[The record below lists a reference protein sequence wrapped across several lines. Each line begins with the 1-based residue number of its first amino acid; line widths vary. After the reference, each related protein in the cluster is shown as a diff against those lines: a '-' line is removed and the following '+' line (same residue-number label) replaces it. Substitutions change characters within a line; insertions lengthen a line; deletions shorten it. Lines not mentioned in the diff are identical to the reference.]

1 MINCKITIKIKDYF
15 PKVDTIPYHN
25 YICLFSYGEY
35 EGQIPFLPDD
45 SKQFEHQIKNISS
58 DIKYRVKILDYN
70 DMSLIGICEMIIN
83 YDIINQITP
92 PNGFIQEQQKKLL
105 IDLKTKRKIFGTVK
119 TGDIFLNIYAE
130 VILISRAN
138 LDLKKYNKN
147 KKNVNQY
154 TPQSYIKYNFKIN
167 KFDYSP
173 KSNKNKLMNSN
184 SEKHNIN
191 NMKQKKWRNS
201 NKNNNKFNYNNL
213 INDED
218 KKNFNNTNINK
229 SFKNYSFRIH
239 QNQNLNNDLK
249 QQNKKTIIDL
259 LQQKRNKELIEKE
272 KNNNIKNIN
281 AINNNINNNNNE
293 TQKEGYLTEQNFKS
307 NFRIKLETNYIINN
321 YKLKNKNKEDLRSF
335 KTNNDCI
342 DYNNNNNKS
351 KNELEID
358 LNNKNLNIINKNGS
372 KNYLHIKKKLSP
384 NLNINK
390 YKENNTLNENLSR
403 TVKNNISENLS
414 KYIYKSKN
422 KEVKMGKTISNNY
435 YKDNILSYIQN
446 ENKSSNN
453 YIDTTILSVNSGKEE
468 IIDIDHIILEKG
480 AELRNDFI
488 LQMKSYNNLNN
499 KIIEKD
505 IINEYKELKSDNNN
519 PIIGMTHFDI
529 DTPKTEKIS
538 QYSSTQSLNNALTQD
553 NVRNNCLKLIQF
565 YSFLNIKL
573 NRISK
578 KNIEIKK
585 KLFIIKELIS
595 NEIKKSDKI
604 KNEMN
609 INQLNYLSMNINN
622 KMNEKLIYIL
632 PKVKNIESKFYQYL
646 FDIFYSDEEVI
657 KFKEYEIYNVQTKI
671 FLLLT
676 VVKNL
681 LNKYGNI
688 SQIFSNEINNKYKL
702 MKCFMKY
709 DLIEKEEG
717 EKDYVNLEELSNE
730 IKLRNEKGKY
740 EEDLDNKFR
749 IIKEVDEDKEE
760 ENDEDDEEIKGL
772 NSKKKKYI
780 NNENNEDGNEIDK
793 ILFEEIPKLYNNN
806 FKFSKNAFNEYFFDN
821 QKIKVFLDKNK
832 ENKDNRNGID
842 DLKII
847 LNKNERDEE
856 YTLNDFL
863 KIFKNKDY
871 DEVGNSEINNA
882 DKSNKEQ
889 KEENL
894 K

>member
-1 MINCKITIKIKDYF
+1 MITCKITIKIKDYF
-15 PKVDTIPYHN
+15 PKVDTIPYQN

-58 DIKYRVKILDYN
+58 DVKYRVKILDYN

-130 VILISRAN
+130 VILISRTN

-147 KKNVNQY
+147 RKNANQY

-173 KSNKNKLMNSN
+173 KSNKNRLTNSN
-184 SEKHNIN
+184 SEKHNFN
-191 NMKQKKWRNS
+191 NMKQKKWKNS
-201 NKNNNKFNYNNL
+201 NKNNNQFNKL

-218 KKNFNNTNINK
+218 KKMFNNTNINK

-259 LQQKRNKELIEKE
+259 LQQKRNKEKGLIEKE
-272 KNNNIKNIN
+272 KNNKNGVAINEIKNY
-281 AINNNINNNNNE
+281 NE
-293 TQKEGYLTEQNFKS
+293 AQKEGYLTEQNFKS
-307 NFRIKLETNYIINN
+307 NFRIKLENNYIINN
-321 YKLKNKNKEDLRSF
+321 YKLKNKNKDDLKSF
-335 KTNNDCI
+335 KTNNDYI
-342 DYNNNNNKS
+342 DYKNNDNKIKNEVELNNNCP
-351 KNELEID
+351 
-358 LNNKNLNIINKNGS
+358 NINIVNKNGS

-390 YKENNTLNENLSR
+390 YKDNNEFNENLSR

-422 KEVKMGKTISNNY
+422 KEVKMGKTICNNY

-446 ENKSSNN
+446 ENKSNN
-453 YIDTTILSVNSGKEE
+453 YIDTTLLSAYSGKED
-468 IIDIDHIILEKG
+468 ILDIDHIILEKG

-499 KIIEKD
+499 KIKEND
-505 IINEYKELKSDNNN
+505 ILINQNNNENKNDSNN

-529 DTPKTEKIS
+529 ETPKTEKIS
-538 QYSSTQSLNNALTQD
+538 QYSSTQSLNNGLTQD
-553 NVRNNCLKLIQF
+553 NVKSNCLKLIQF
-565 YSFLNIKL
+565 YSLLNLKL

-578 KNIEIKK
+578 KNVEIKK

-609 INQLNYLSMNINN
+609 INQLNSNLSLNINN
-622 KMNEKLIYIL
+622 KMNEKLLYIL
-632 PKVKNIESKFYQYL
+632 PRVKYMESDIYKYL

-657 KFKEYEIYNVQTKI
+657 KFREYENYNEQTKI

-688 SQIFSNEINNKYKL
+688 SQIFSNDINNKYKL
-702 MKCFMKY
+702 MKCFMNY
-709 DLIEKEEG
+709 DLTEKEEG
-717 EKDYVNLEELSNE
+717 EKDYVNLEEFSNE

-740 EEDLDNKFR
+740 SEDLANKFR

-760 ENDEDDEEIKGL
+760 ENDEDDEEI
-772 NSKKKKYI
+772 NSIKKEYI
-780 NNENNEDGNEIDK
+780 NNENNEDENEIDK
-793 ILFEEIPKLYNNN
+793 ILFEEVPKLYNNKY
-806 FKFSKNAFNEYFFDN
+806 KFSKNEFNEYFFDN

-832 ENKDNRNGID
+832 ENKENKVDIGE
-842 DLKII
+842 LKII
-847 LNKNERDEE
+847 LNKNECDEE
-856 YTLNDFL
+856 YALDDFL
-863 KIFKNKDY
+863 KIFNKKEN
-871 DEVGNSEINNA
+871 DEVENSEINNNV
-882 DKSNKEQ
+882 NKNE
-889 KEENL
+889 
-894 K
+894 

>member
-1 MINCKITIKIKDYF
+1 MITCKITIKIKDYF
-15 PKVDTIPYHN
+15 PKVDTIPYQN

-58 DIKYRVKILDYN
+58 DVKYRVKILDYN

-130 VILISRAN
+130 VILISRTN

-147 KKNVNQY
+147 RKNANQY

-173 KSNKNKLMNSN
+173 KSNKNRLTNSN
-184 SEKHNIN
+184 SEKHNFN
-191 NMKQKKWRNS
+191 NMKQKKWKNS
-201 NKNNNKFNYNNL
+201 NKNNNQFNNL

-218 KKNFNNTNINK
+218 KKMFNNTNINK

-259 LQQKRNKELIEKE
+259 LQQKRNKEKGLIEKE
-272 KNNNIKNIN
+272 KNNKNGVAINEIKNYN
-281 AINNNINNNNNE
+281 GA
-293 TQKEGYLTEQNFKS
+293 QKEGYLTEQNFKS
-307 NFRIKLETNYIINN
+307 NFRIKLENNYIINN
-321 YKLKNKNKEDLRSF
+321 YKLKNKNKDDLKSF
-335 KTNNDCI
+335 KTNNDYI
-342 DYNNNNNKS
+342 DYKNNDNKIKNEVELNNNCP
-351 KNELEID
+351 
-358 LNNKNLNIINKNGS
+358 NINIVNKNGS

-390 YKENNTLNENLSR
+390 YKDNNEFNENLSR

-422 KEVKMGKTISNNY
+422 KEVKMGKTICNNY

-446 ENKSSNN
+446 ENKSNN
-453 YIDTTILSVNSGKEE
+453 YIDTTLLSAYSGKED
-468 IIDIDHIILEKG
+468 ILDIDHIILEKG

-499 KIIEKD
+499 KIKEND
-505 IINEYKELKSDNNN
+505 ILINQNNNENKNDSNN

-529 DTPKTEKIS
+529 ETPKTEKIS
-538 QYSSTQSLNNALTQD
+538 QYSSTQSLNNGLTQD
-553 NVRNNCLKLIQF
+553 NVKSNCLKLIQF
-565 YSFLNIKL
+565 YSLLNLKL

-578 KNIEIKK
+578 KNVEIKK

-609 INQLNYLSMNINN
+609 INQLNSNLSLNINN
-622 KMNEKLIYIL
+622 KMNEKLLYIL
-632 PKVKNIESKFYQYL
+632 PRVKYMESDIYKYL

-657 KFKEYEIYNVQTKI
+657 KFREYENYNEQTKI

-688 SQIFSNEINNKYKL
+688 SQIFSNDINNKYKL
-702 MKCFMKY
+702 MKCFMNY
-709 DLIEKEEG
+709 DLTEKEEG
-717 EKDYVNLEELSNE
+717 EKDYVNLEEFSNE

-740 EEDLDNKFR
+740 SEDLANKFR

-760 ENDEDDEEIKGL
+760 ENDEDDEEI
-772 NSKKKKYI
+772 NSIKKEYI
-780 NNENNEDGNEIDK
+780 NNENNEDENEIDK
-793 ILFEEIPKLYNNN
+793 ILFEEVPKLYNNKY
-806 FKFSKNAFNEYFFDN
+806 KFSKNEFNEYFFDN

-832 ENKDNRNGID
+832 ENKENKVDIGE
-842 DLKII
+842 LKII
-847 LNKNERDEE
+847 LNKNECDEE
-856 YTLNDFL
+856 YALDDFL
-863 KIFKNKDY
+863 KIFNKKEN
-871 DEVGNSEINNA
+871 DEVENSEINNNV
-882 DKSNKEQ
+882 NKNE
-889 KEENL
+889 
-894 K
+894 

>member
-1 MINCKITIKIKDYF
+1 MITCKITIKIKDYF
-15 PKVDTIPYHN
+15 PKVDTIPYQN

-58 DIKYRVKILDYN
+58 DVKYRVKILDYN

-130 VILISRAN
+130 VILISRTN

-147 KKNVNQY
+147 RKNANQY

-173 KSNKNKLMNSN
+173 KSNKNRLTNSN
-184 SEKHNIN
+184 SEKHNFN
-191 NMKQKKWRNS
+191 NMKQKKWKNS
-201 NKNNNKFNYNNL
+201 NKNNNQFNNL

-218 KKNFNNTNINK
+218 KKMFNNTNINK

-259 LQQKRNKELIEKE
+259 LQQKRNKEKGLIEKE
-272 KNNNIKNIN
+272 KNNKNGVAINEIKNY
-281 AINNNINNNNNE
+281 NE
-293 TQKEGYLTEQNFKS
+293 AQKEGYLTEQNFKS
-307 NFRIKLETNYIINN
+307 NFRIKLENNYIINN
-321 YKLKNKNKEDLRSF
+321 YKLKNKNKDDLKSF
-335 KTNNDCI
+335 KTNNDYI
-342 DYNNNNNKS
+342 DYKNNDNKIKNDVELNNNCP
-351 KNELEID
+351 
-358 LNNKNLNIINKNGS
+358 NINIVNKNGS

-390 YKENNTLNENLSR
+390 YKDNNEFNENLSR
-403 TVKNNISENLS
+403 TAKNNISENLS

-422 KEVKMGKTISNNY
+422 KEVKMGKTICNNY

-446 ENKSSNN
+446 ENKSNN
-453 YIDTTILSVNSGKEE
+453 YIDTTLLSAYSGKED
-468 IIDIDHIILEKG
+468 ILDIDHIILEKG

-499 KIIEKD
+499 KIKEND
-505 IINEYKELKSDNNN
+505 ILINQNNNENKNDSNN

-529 DTPKTEKIS
+529 ETPKTEKIS
-538 QYSSTQSLNNALTQD
+538 QYSSTQSLNNGLTQD
-553 NVRNNCLKLIQF
+553 NVKSNCLKLIQF
-565 YSFLNIKL
+565 YSLLNLKL

-578 KNIEIKK
+578 KNVEIKK

-609 INQLNYLSMNINN
+609 INQLNSNLSLNINN
-622 KMNEKLIYIL
+622 KMNEKLLYIL
-632 PKVKNIESKFYQYL
+632 PRVKYMESDIYKYL

-657 KFKEYEIYNVQTKI
+657 KFREYENYNEQTKI

-688 SQIFSNEINNKYKL
+688 SQIFSNDINNKYKL
-702 MKCFMKY
+702 MKCFMNY
-709 DLIEKEEG
+709 DLTEKEEG
-717 EKDYVNLEELSNE
+717 EKDYVNLEEFSNE

-740 EEDLDNKFR
+740 SEDLANKFR

-760 ENDEDDEEIKGL
+760 ENDEDDEEI
-772 NSKKKKYI
+772 NSIKKEYI
-780 NNENNEDGNEIDK
+780 NNENNEDENEIDK
-793 ILFEEIPKLYNNN
+793 ILFEEVPKLYNNKY
-806 FKFSKNAFNEYFFDN
+806 KFSKNEFNEYFFDN

-832 ENKDNRNGID
+832 ENKENKVDIGE
-842 DLKII
+842 LKII
-847 LNKNERDEE
+847 LNKNECDEE
-856 YTLNDFL
+856 YALDDFL
-863 KIFKNKDY
+863 KIFNKKEN
-871 DEVGNSEINNA
+871 DEVENSEINNNV
-882 DKSNKEQ
+882 NKNE
-889 KEENL
+889 
-894 K
+894 

>member
-1 MINCKITIKIKDYF
+1 MITCKITIKIKDYF
-15 PKVDTIPYHN
+15 PKVDTIPYQN

-58 DIKYRVKILDYN
+58 DVKYRVKILDYN

-130 VILISRAN
+130 VILISRTN

-147 KKNVNQY
+147 RKNANQY

-173 KSNKNKLMNSN
+173 KSNKNRLTNSN
-184 SEKHNIN
+184 SEKHNFN
-191 NMKQKKWRNS
+191 NMKQKKWKNS
-201 NKNNNKFNYNNL
+201 NKNNNQFNNL

-218 KKNFNNTNINK
+218 KKMFNNTNINK

-259 LQQKRNKELIEKE
+259 LQQKRNKEKGLIEKE
-272 KNNNIKNIN
+272 KNNKNGVAINEIKNY
-281 AINNNINNNNNE
+281 NE
-293 TQKEGYLTEQNFKS
+293 AQKEGYLTEQNFKS
-307 NFRIKLETNYIINN
+307 NFRIKLENNYIINN
-321 YKLKNKNKEDLRSF
+321 YKLKNKNKDDLKSF
-335 KTNNDCI
+335 KTNNDYI
-342 DYNNNNNKS
+342 DYKNNDNKIKNEVELNNNCP
-351 KNELEID
+351 
-358 LNNKNLNIINKNGS
+358 NINIVNKNGS

-390 YKENNTLNENLSR
+390 YKDNNEFNENLSR

-422 KEVKMGKTISNNY
+422 KEVKMGKTICNNY

-446 ENKSSNN
+446 ENKSNN
-453 YIDTTILSVNSGKEE
+453 YIDTTLLSAYSGKED
-468 IIDIDHIILEKG
+468 ILDIDHIILEKG

-499 KIIEKD
+499 KIKEND
-505 IINEYKELKSDNNN
+505 ILINQNNNENKNDSNN

-529 DTPKTEKIS
+529 ETPKTEKIS
-538 QYSSTQSLNNALTQD
+538 QYSSTQSLNNGLTQD
-553 NVRNNCLKLIQF
+553 NVKSNCLKLIQF
-565 YSFLNIKL
+565 YSLLNLKL

-578 KNIEIKK
+578 KNVEIKK

-609 INQLNYLSMNINN
+609 INQLNSNLSLNINN
-622 KMNEKLIYIL
+622 KMNEKLLYIL
-632 PKVKNIESKFYQYL
+632 PRVKYMESDIYKYL

-657 KFKEYEIYNVQTKI
+657 KFREYENYNEQTKI

-688 SQIFSNEINNKYKL
+688 SQIFSNDINNKYKL
-702 MKCFMKY
+702 MKCFMNY
-709 DLIEKEEG
+709 DLTEKEEG
-717 EKDYVNLEELSNE
+717 EKDYVNLEEFSNE

-740 EEDLDNKFR
+740 SEDLANKFR

-760 ENDEDDEEIKGL
+760 ENDEDDEEI
-772 NSKKKKYI
+772 NSIKKEYI
-780 NNENNEDGNEIDK
+780 NNENNEDENEIDK
-793 ILFEEIPKLYNNN
+793 ILFEEVPKLYNNKY
-806 FKFSKNAFNEYFFDN
+806 KFSKNEFNEYFFDN

-832 ENKDNRNGID
+832 ENKENKVDIGE
-842 DLKII
+842 LKII
-847 LNKNERDEE
+847 LNKNECDEE
-856 YTLNDFL
+856 YALDDFL
-863 KIFKNKDY
+863 KIFNKKEN
-871 DEVGNSEINNA
+871 DEVENSEINKNV
-882 DKSNKEQ
+882 NKNE
-889 KEENL
+889 
-894 K
+894 

>member
-1 MINCKITIKIKDYF
+1 MITCKITIKIKDYF
-15 PKVDTIPYHN
+15 PKVDTIPYQN

-58 DIKYRVKILDYN
+58 DVKYRVKILDYN

-130 VILISRAN
+130 VILISRTN

-147 KKNVNQY
+147 RKNANQY

-173 KSNKNKLMNSN
+173 KSNKNRLTNSN
-184 SEKHNIN
+184 SEKHNFN
-191 NMKQKKWRNS
+191 NMKQKKWKNS
-201 NKNNNKFNYNNL
+201 NKNNNQFNNL

-218 KKNFNNTNINK
+218 KKMFNNTNINK

-259 LQQKRNKELIEKE
+259 LQQKRNKEKGLIEKE
-272 KNNNIKNIN
+272 KNNKNGVAINEIKNY
-281 AINNNINNNNNE
+281 NE
-293 TQKEGYLTEQNFKS
+293 AQKEGYLTEQNFKS
-307 NFRIKLETNYIINN
+307 NFRIKLENNYIINN
-321 YKLKNKNKEDLRSF
+321 YKLKNKNKDDLKSF
-335 KTNNDCI
+335 KTNNDYI
-342 DYNNNNNKS
+342 DYKNNDNKIKNEVELNNNCP
-351 KNELEID
+351 
-358 LNNKNLNIINKNGS
+358 NINIVNKNGS

-390 YKENNTLNENLSR
+390 YKDNNEFNENLSR

-422 KEVKMGKTISNNY
+422 KEVKMGKTICNNY

-446 ENKSSNN
+446 ENKSNN
-453 YIDTTILSVNSGKEE
+453 YIDTTLLSAYSGKED
-468 IIDIDHIILEKG
+468 ILDIDHIILEKG

-499 KIIEKD
+499 KIKEND
-505 IINEYKELKSDNNN
+505 ILINQNNNENKNDSNN

-529 DTPKTEKIS
+529 ETPKTEKIS
-538 QYSSTQSLNNALTQD
+538 QYSSTQSLNNGLTQD
-553 NVRNNCLKLIQF
+553 NVKSNCLKLIQF
-565 YSFLNIKL
+565 YSLLNLKL

-578 KNIEIKK
+578 KNVEIKK

-609 INQLNYLSMNINN
+609 INQLNSNLSLNINN
-622 KMNEKLIYIL
+622 KMNEKLLYIL
-632 PKVKNIESKFYQYL
+632 PRVKYMESDIYKFL

-657 KFKEYEIYNVQTKI
+657 KFREYENYNEQTKI

-688 SQIFSNEINNKYKL
+688 SQIFSNDINNKYKL
-702 MKCFMKY
+702 MKCFMNY
-709 DLIEKEEG
+709 DLTEKEEG
-717 EKDYVNLEELSNE
+717 EKDYVNLEEFSNE

-740 EEDLDNKFR
+740 SEDLANKFR

-760 ENDEDDEEIKGL
+760 ENDEDDEEI
-772 NSKKKKYI
+772 NSIKKEYI
-780 NNENNEDGNEIDK
+780 NNENNEDENEIDK
-793 ILFEEIPKLYNNN
+793 ILFEEVPKLYNNKY
-806 FKFSKNAFNEYFFDN
+806 KFSKNEFNEYFFDN

-832 ENKDNRNGID
+832 ENKENKVDIGE
-842 DLKII
+842 LKII
-847 LNKNERDEE
+847 LNKNECDEE
-856 YTLNDFL
+856 YALDDFL
-863 KIFKNKDY
+863 KIFNKKEN
-871 DEVGNSEINNA
+871 DEVENSEINNN
-882 DKSNKEQ
+882 DNKNE
-889 KEENL
+889 
-894 K
+894 

>member
-1 MINCKITIKIKDYF
+1 MITCKITIKIKDYF
-15 PKVDTIPYHN
+15 PKVDTIPYQN

-58 DIKYRVKILDYN
+58 DVKYRVKILDYN

-130 VILISRAN
+130 VILISRTN

-147 KKNVNQY
+147 RKNANQY

-173 KSNKNKLMNSN
+173 KSNKNRLTNSN
-184 SEKHNIN
+184 SEKHNFN
-191 NMKQKKWRNS
+191 NMKQKKWKNS
-201 NKNNNKFNYNNL
+201 NKNNNQFNNL

-218 KKNFNNTNINK
+218 KKMFNNTNINK

-259 LQQKRNKELIEKE
+259 LQQKRNKEKGLIEKE
-272 KNNNIKNIN
+272 KNNKNGVAINEIKNY
-281 AINNNINNNNNE
+281 NE
-293 TQKEGYLTEQNFKS
+293 AQKEGYLTEQNFKS
-307 NFRIKLETNYIINN
+307 NFRIKLENNYIINN
-321 YKLKNKNKEDLRSF
+321 YKLKNKNKDDLKSF
-335 KTNNDCI
+335 KTNNDYI
-342 DYNNNNNKS
+342 DYKNNDNKIKNDVELNNNCP
-351 KNELEID
+351 
-358 LNNKNLNIINKNGS
+358 NINIVNKNGS

-390 YKENNTLNENLSR
+390 YKDNNEFNENLSR

-422 KEVKMGKTISNNY
+422 KEVKMGKTICNNY

-446 ENKSSNN
+446 ENKSNN
-453 YIDTTILSVNSGKEE
+453 YIDTTLLSAYSGKED
-468 IIDIDHIILEKG
+468 ILDIDHIILEKG

-499 KIIEKD
+499 KIKEND
-505 IINEYKELKSDNNN
+505 ILINQNNNENKNDSNN

-529 DTPKTEKIS
+529 ETPKTEKIS
-538 QYSSTQSLNNALTQD
+538 QYSSTQSLNNGLTQD
-553 NVRNNCLKLIQF
+553 NVKSNCLKLIQF
-565 YSFLNIKL
+565 YSLLNLKL

-578 KNIEIKK
+578 KNVEIKK

-609 INQLNYLSMNINN
+609 INQLNSNLSLNINN
-622 KMNEKLIYIL
+622 KMNEKLLYIL
-632 PKVKNIESKFYQYL
+632 PRVKYMESDIYKFL

-657 KFKEYEIYNVQTKI
+657 KFREYENYNEQTKI

-688 SQIFSNEINNKYKL
+688 SQIFSNDINNKYKL
-702 MKCFMKY
+702 MKCFMNY
-709 DLIEKEEG
+709 DLTEKEEG
-717 EKDYVNLEELSNE
+717 EKDYVNLEEFSNE

-740 EEDLDNKFR
+740 SEDLANKFR

-760 ENDEDDEEIKGL
+760 ENDEDDEEI
-772 NSKKKKYI
+772 NSIKKEYI
-780 NNENNEDGNEIDK
+780 NNENNEDENEIDK
-793 ILFEEIPKLYNNN
+793 ILFEEVPKLYNNKY
-806 FKFSKNAFNEYFFDN
+806 KFSKNEFNEYFFDN

-832 ENKDNRNGID
+832 ENKENKVDIGE
-842 DLKII
+842 LKII
-847 LNKNERDEE
+847 LNKNECDEE
-856 YTLNDFL
+856 YALDDFL
-863 KIFKNKDY
+863 KIFNKKEN
-871 DEVGNSEINNA
+871 DEVENSEINNN
-882 DKSNKEQ
+882 DNKNE
-889 KEENL
+889 
-894 K
+894 

>member
-1 MINCKITIKIKDYF
+1 MITCKITIKIKDYF
-15 PKVDTIPYHN
+15 PKVDTIPYQN

-58 DIKYRVKILDYN
+58 DVKYRVKILDYN

-130 VILISRAN
+130 VILISRTN

-147 KKNVNQY
+147 KKNANQY

-173 KSNKNKLMNSN
+173 KSNKNRLMNSN
-184 SEKHNIN
+184 SEKHNFN
-191 NMKQKKWRNS
+191 NMKQKKWKNS
-201 NKNNNKFNYNNL
+201 NKNNNQFNNL
-213 INDED
+213 IDED
-218 KKNFNNTNINK
+218 KKLFNNTNINK
-229 SFKNYSFRIH
+229 SFKNYSFRIY

-259 LQQKRNKELIEKE
+259 LQQKRNKEKGLIEKE
-272 KNNNIKNIN
+272 KNNKNGF
-281 AINNNINNNNNE
+281 AINEINNYNE
-293 TQKEGYLTEQNFKS
+293 AQKEGYLTEQNFKS
-307 NFRIKLETNYIINN
+307 NFRIKLENNYIINN
-321 YKLKNKNKEDLRSF
+321 YKLKNKNKDDLRTF

-342 DYNNNNNKS
+342 DYKNNDNKIKNEIELNNNCPN
-351 KNELEID
+351 I
-358 LNNKNLNIINKNGS
+358 NIINKNGS

-390 YKENNTLNENLSR
+390 YKDNNEFNENLSR

-414 KYIYKSKN
+414 NYIYKSKN
-422 KEVKMGKTISNNY
+422 KEVKMGKTLSNNY

-446 ENKSSNN
+446 ENKSNN
-453 YIDTTILSVNSGKEE
+453 YIDTTILSAYSGKED

-499 KIIEKD
+499 KIKEKD
-505 IINEYKELKSDNNN
+505 ISNNQNNNENKELKNDSNN
-519 PIIGMTHFDI
+519 PIVGMTHFDI
-529 DTPKTEKIS
+529 ETPKTEKIS
-538 QYSSTQSLNNALTQD
+538 QYSSTQSLNNGLTQE
-553 NVRNNCLKLIQF
+553 NVKNNCLKLIQF
-565 YSFLNIKL
+565 YSLLNLKL

-578 KNIEIKK
+578 KNVEIKQ

-609 INQLNYLSMNINN
+609 INQLNSNLSFNINN
-622 KMNEKLIYIL
+622 KMNEKLLYIL
-632 PKVKNIESKFYQYL
+632 PRVKYMESDIYKYL

-657 KFKEYEIYNVQTKI
+657 KFKEYENYNEQTKI

-688 SQIFSNEINNKYKL
+688 SQIFSNDINNKYKL
-702 MKCFMKY
+702 MKCFMNY
-709 DLIEKEEG
+709 DLSEKEEG
-717 EKDYVNLEELSNE
+717 EKDYVNLEEFSNE

-740 EEDLDNKFR
+740 SEDLDNKFR

-760 ENDEDDEEIKGL
+760 ENDEDDEEI
-772 NSKKKKYI
+772 NSIKKEYN
-780 NNENNEDGNEIDK
+780 NNEKNEDENEIDK
-793 ILFEEIPKLYNNN
+793 ILFEEVPKLYNNKN
-806 FKFSKNAFNEYFFDN
+806 KFSKNEFNEYFFDN
-821 QKIKVFLDKNK
+821 QKIKVFLDKK
-832 ENKDNRNGID
+832 KDEIGE
-842 DLKII
+842 LKII
-847 LNKNERDEE
+847 LNNNEYDEE
-856 YTLNDFL
+856 YTLDDFL
-863 KIFKNKDY
+863 KLFNKKEN
-871 DEVGNSEINNA
+871 DEGGNSDINNN
-882 DKSNKEQ
+882 DSKNRSNNEHID
-889 KEENL
+889 EN
-894 K
+894 

>member
-1 MINCKITIKIKDYF
+1 MITCKITIKIKDYF
-15 PKVDTIPYHN
+15 PKVDTIPYQN

-58 DIKYRVKILDYN
+58 DVKYRVKILDYN

-130 VILISRAN
+130 VILISRTN

-147 KKNVNQY
+147 RKNANQY

-173 KSNKNKLMNSN
+173 KSNKNRLTNSN
-184 SEKHNIN
+184 SEKHNFN
-191 NMKQKKWRNS
+191 NMKQKKWKNS
-201 NKNNNKFNYNNL
+201 NKNNNQFNNL

-218 KKNFNNTNINK
+218 KKMFNNTNINK

-259 LQQKRNKELIEKE
+259 LQQKRNKEKGLIEKE
-272 KNNNIKNIN
+272 KNNKNGVVINEIKNY
-281 AINNNINNNNNE
+281 NE
-293 TQKEGYLTEQNFKS
+293 AQKEGYLTEQNFKS
-307 NFRIKLETNYIINN
+307 NFRIKLENNYIINN
-321 YKLKNKNKEDLRSF
+321 YKLKNKNKDDLKSF
-335 KTNNDCI
+335 KTNNDYI
-342 DYNNNNNKS
+342 DYKNNDNKIKNEVELNNNCP
-351 KNELEID
+351 
-358 LNNKNLNIINKNGS
+358 NINIVNKNGS

-390 YKENNTLNENLSR
+390 YKDNNEFNENLSR

-422 KEVKMGKTISNNY
+422 KEVKMGKTICNNY

-446 ENKSSNN
+446 ENKSNN
-453 YIDTTILSVNSGKEE
+453 YIDTTLLSAYSGKED
-468 IIDIDHIILEKG
+468 ILDIDHIILEKG

-499 KIIEKD
+499 KIKEND
-505 IINEYKELKSDNNN
+505 ILINQNNNENKNDSNN

-529 DTPKTEKIS
+529 ETPKTEKIS
-538 QYSSTQSLNNALTQD
+538 QYSSTQSLNNGLTQD
-553 NVRNNCLKLIQF
+553 NVKSNCLKLIQF
-565 YSFLNIKL
+565 YSLLNLKL

-578 KNIEIKK
+578 KNVEIKK

-609 INQLNYLSMNINN
+609 INQLNSNLSLNINN
-622 KMNEKLIYIL
+622 KMNEKLLYIL
-632 PKVKNIESKFYQYL
+632 PRVKYMESDIYKYL

-657 KFKEYEIYNVQTKI
+657 KFREYENYNEQTKI

-688 SQIFSNEINNKYKL
+688 SQIFSNDINNKYKL
-702 MKCFMKY
+702 MKCFMNY
-709 DLIEKEEG
+709 DLTEKEEG
-717 EKDYVNLEELSNE
+717 EKDYVNLEEFSNE

-740 EEDLDNKFR
+740 SEDLANKFR

-760 ENDEDDEEIKGL
+760 ENDEDDEEI
-772 NSKKKKYI
+772 NSIKKEYI
-780 NNENNEDGNEIDK
+780 NNENNEDENEIDK
-793 ILFEEIPKLYNNN
+793 ILFEEVPKLYNNKY
-806 FKFSKNAFNEYFFDN
+806 KFSKNEFNEYFFDN

-832 ENKDNRNGID
+832 ENKENKVDIGE
-842 DLKII
+842 LKII
-847 LNKNERDEE
+847 LNKNECDEE
-856 YTLNDFL
+856 YALDDFL
-863 KIFKNKDY
+863 KIFNKKEN
-871 DEVGNSEINNA
+871 DEVENSEINNNV
-882 DKSNKEQ
+882 NKNE
-889 KEENL
+889 
-894 K
+894 

>member
-1 MINCKITIKIKDYF
+1 MITCKITIKIKDYF
-15 PKVDTIPYHN
+15 PKVDTIPYQN

-130 VILISRAN
+130 VILISRTN

-147 KKNVNQY
+147 RKNANQY

-184 SEKHNIN
+184 SEKHNFN
-191 NMKQKKWRNS
+191 NMKQKKWKNS
-201 NKNNNKFNYNNL
+201 NKNNNQFNNL

-218 KKNFNNTNINK
+218 KKMFNNTNINK

-259 LQQKRNKELIEKE
+259 LQQKRNKEKGLIEKE
-272 KNNNIKNIN
+272 KNNKNGVVINEIKNY
-281 AINNNINNNNNE
+281 NE
-293 TQKEGYLTEQNFKS
+293 AQKEGYLTEQNFKS
-307 NFRIKLETNYIINN
+307 NFRIKLENNYIINN
-321 YKLKNKNKEDLRSF
+321 YKLKNKNKDDLKSF
-335 KTNNDCI
+335 KTNNDYI
-342 DYNNNNNKS
+342 DYKNNDNKIKNEVELNNNCP
-351 KNELEID
+351 
-358 LNNKNLNIINKNGS
+358 NINIVNKNGS

-390 YKENNTLNENLSR
+390 YKDNNEFNENLSR

-422 KEVKMGKTISNNY
+422 KEVKMGKTICNNY

-446 ENKSSNN
+446 ENKSNN
-453 YIDTTILSVNSGKEE
+453 YIDTTLLSAYSGKED
-468 IIDIDHIILEKG
+468 ILDIDHIILEKG

-499 KIIEKD
+499 KIKEND
-505 IINEYKELKSDNNN
+505 ILINQNNNENKNDSNN

-529 DTPKTEKIS
+529 ETPKTEKIS
-538 QYSSTQSLNNALTQD
+538 QYSSTQSLNNGLTQD
-553 NVRNNCLKLIQF
+553 NVKSNCLKLIQF
-565 YSFLNIKL
+565 YSLLNLKL

-578 KNIEIKK
+578 KNVEIKK

-609 INQLNYLSMNINN
+609 INQLNSYLSLNINN
-622 KMNEKLIYIL
+622 KMNEKLFYIL
-632 PKVKNIESKFYQYL
+632 PRVKYMESDIYKYL

-657 KFKEYEIYNVQTKI
+657 KFREYENYNEQTKI

-688 SQIFSNEINNKYKL
+688 SQIFSNDINNKYKL
-702 MKCFMKY
+702 MKCFMNY
-709 DLIEKEEG
+709 DLTEKEEG
-717 EKDYVNLEELSNE
+717 EKDYVNLEEFSNE

-740 EEDLDNKFR
+740 SEDLANKFR

-760 ENDEDDEEIKGL
+760 ENDEDDEEI
-772 NSKKKKYI
+772 NSIKKEYI
-780 NNENNEDGNEIDK
+780 NNENNEDENEIDK
-793 ILFEEIPKLYNNN
+793 ILFEEVPKLYNNKY
-806 FKFSKNAFNEYFFDN
+806 KFSKNEFNEYFFDN

-832 ENKDNRNGID
+832 ENKENKVDIGE
-842 DLKII
+842 LKII
-847 LNKNERDEE
+847 LNKNECDEE
-856 YTLNDFL
+856 YALDDFL
-863 KIFKNKDY
+863 KIFNKKEN
-871 DEVGNSEINNA
+871 DEVENSEINNNV
-882 DKSNKEQ
+882 NKNE
-889 KEENL
+889 
-894 K
+894 

>member
-1 MINCKITIKIKDYF
+1 MITCKITIKIKDYF
-15 PKVDTIPYHN
+15 PKVDTIPYQN

-58 DIKYRVKILDYN
+58 DVKYRVKILDYN

-130 VILISRAN
+130 VILISRTN

-147 KKNVNQY
+147 RKNANQY

-173 KSNKNKLMNSN
+173 KSNKNRLTNSN
-184 SEKHNIN
+184 SEKHNFN
-191 NMKQKKWRNS
+191 NMKQKKWKNS
-201 NKNNNKFNYNNL
+201 NKNNNQFNNL

-218 KKNFNNTNINK
+218 KKMFNNTNINK

-259 LQQKRNKELIEKE
+259 LQQKRNKEKGLIEKE
-272 KNNNIKNIN
+272 KNNKNGVAINEIKNY
-281 AINNNINNNNNE
+281 NE
-293 TQKEGYLTEQNFKS
+293 AQKEGYLTEQNFKS
-307 NFRIKLETNYIINN
+307 NFRIKLENNYIINN
-321 YKLKNKNKEDLRSF
+321 YKLKNKNKDDLKSF
-335 KTNNDCI
+335 KTNNDYI
-342 DYNNNNNKS
+342 DYKNNDNKIKNDVELNNNCP
-351 KNELEID
+351 
-358 LNNKNLNIINKNGS
+358 NINIVNKNGS

-390 YKENNTLNENLSR
+390 YKDNNEFNENLSR

-422 KEVKMGKTISNNY
+422 KEVKMGKTICNNY

-446 ENKSSNN
+446 ENKSNN
-453 YIDTTILSVNSGKEE
+453 YIDTTLLSAYSGKED
-468 IIDIDHIILEKG
+468 ILDIDHIILEKG

-499 KIIEKD
+499 KIKEND
-505 IINEYKELKSDNNN
+505 ILINQNNNENKNDSNN

-529 DTPKTEKIS
+529 ETPKTEKIS
-538 QYSSTQSLNNALTQD
+538 QYSSTQSLNNGLTQD
-553 NVRNNCLKLIQF
+553 NVKSNCLKLIQF
-565 YSFLNIKL
+565 YSLLNLKL

-578 KNIEIKK
+578 KNVEIKK

-609 INQLNYLSMNINN
+609 INQLNSNLSLNINN
-622 KMNEKLIYIL
+622 KMNEKLLYIL
-632 PKVKNIESKFYQYL
+632 PRVKYMESDIYKFL

-657 KFKEYEIYNVQTKI
+657 KFREYENYNEQTKI

-688 SQIFSNEINNKYKL
+688 SQIFSNDINSKYKL
-702 MKCFMKY
+702 MKCFMNY
-709 DLIEKEEG
+709 DLTEKEEG
-717 EKDYVNLEELSNE
+717 EKDYVNLEEFSNE

-740 EEDLDNKFR
+740 SEDLANKFR

-760 ENDEDDEEIKGL
+760 ENDEDDEEI
-772 NSKKKKYI
+772 NSIKKEYI
-780 NNENNEDGNEIDK
+780 NNENNEDENEIDK
-793 ILFEEIPKLYNNN
+793 ILFEEVPKLYNNKY
-806 FKFSKNAFNEYFFDN
+806 KFSKNEFNEYFFDN

-832 ENKDNRNGID
+832 ENKENKVDIGE
-842 DLKII
+842 LKII
-847 LNKNERDEE
+847 LNKNECDEE
-856 YTLNDFL
+856 YALDDFL
-863 KIFKNKDY
+863 KIFNKKEN
-871 DEVGNSEINNA
+871 DEVENSEINNNV
-882 DKSNKEQ
+882 NKNE
-889 KEENL
+889 
-894 K
+894 

>member
-1 MINCKITIKIKDYF
+1 MITCKITIKIKDYF
-15 PKVDTIPYHN
+15 PKVDTIPYQN

-58 DIKYRVKILDYN
+58 DVKYRVKILDYN

-130 VILISRAN
+130 VILISRTN

-147 KKNVNQY
+147 RKNANQY

-173 KSNKNKLMNSN
+173 KSNKNRLTNSN
-184 SEKHNIN
+184 SEKHNFN
-191 NMKQKKWRNS
+191 NMKQKKWKNS
-201 NKNNNKFNYNNL
+201 NKNNNQFNNL

-218 KKNFNNTNINK
+218 KKMFNNTNINK

-259 LQQKRNKELIEKE
+259 LQQKRNKEKGLIEKE
-272 KNNNIKNIN
+272 KNNKNGVAINEIKNY
-281 AINNNINNNNNE
+281 NE
-293 TQKEGYLTEQNFKS
+293 AQKEGYLTEQNFKS
-307 NFRIKLETNYIINN
+307 NFRIKLENNYIINN
-321 YKLKNKNKEDLRSF
+321 YKLKNKNKDDLKSF
-335 KTNNDCI
+335 KTNNDYI
-342 DYNNNNNKS
+342 DYKNNDNKIKNDVELNNNCP
-351 KNELEID
+351 
-358 LNNKNLNIINKNGS
+358 NINIVNKNGS

-390 YKENNTLNENLSR
+390 YKDNNEFNENLSR

-422 KEVKMGKTISNNY
+422 KDVKMGKTICNNY

-446 ENKSSNN
+446 ENKSNN
-453 YIDTTILSVNSGKEE
+453 YIDTTLLSAYSGKED
-468 IIDIDHIILEKG
+468 ILDIDHIILEKG

-499 KIIEKD
+499 KIKEND
-505 IINEYKELKSDNNN
+505 ILINQNNNNENKNDSNN

-529 DTPKTEKIS
+529 ETPKTEKIS
-538 QYSSTQSLNNALTQD
+538 QYSSTQSLNNGLTQD
-553 NVRNNCLKLIQF
+553 NVKSNCLKLIQF
-565 YSFLNIKL
+565 YSLLNLKL

-578 KNIEIKK
+578 KNVEIKK

-609 INQLNYLSMNINN
+609 INQLNSNLSLNINN
-622 KMNEKLIYIL
+622 KMNEKLLYIL
-632 PKVKNIESKFYQYL
+632 PRVKYMESDIYKFL

-657 KFKEYEIYNVQTKI
+657 KFREYENYNEQTKI

-688 SQIFSNEINNKYKL
+688 SQIFSNDINNKYKL
-702 MKCFMKY
+702 MKCFMNY
-709 DLIEKEEG
+709 DLTEKEEG
-717 EKDYVNLEELSNE
+717 EKDYVNLEEFSNE

-740 EEDLDNKFR
+740 SEDLANKFR

-760 ENDEDDEEIKGL
+760 ENDEDDEEI
-772 NSKKKKYI
+772 NSIKKEYI
-780 NNENNEDGNEIDK
+780 NNDNNEDENEIDK
-793 ILFEEIPKLYNNN
+793 ILFEEVPKLYNNKY
-806 FKFSKNAFNEYFFDN
+806 KFSKNEFNEYFFDN

-832 ENKDNRNGID
+832 ENKENKVDIGE
-842 DLKII
+842 LKII
-847 LNKNERDEE
+847 LNKNECDEE
-856 YTLNDFL
+856 YALDDFL
-863 KIFKNKDY
+863 KIFNKKEN
-871 DEVGNSEINNA
+871 DEVENSEINNNV
-882 DKSNKEQ
+882 NKNE
-889 KEENL
+889 
-894 K
+894 

>member
-1 MINCKITIKIKDYF
+1 MITCKITIKIKDYF
-15 PKVDTIPYHN
+15 PKVDTIPYQN

-58 DIKYRVKILDYN
+58 DVKYRVKILDYN

-130 VILISRAN
+130 VILISRTN

-147 KKNVNQY
+147 RKNANQY

-173 KSNKNKLMNSN
+173 KSNKNRLTNSN
-184 SEKHNIN
+184 SEKHNFN
-191 NMKQKKWRNS
+191 NMKQKKWKNS
-201 NKNNNKFNYNNL
+201 NKNNNQFNNL

-218 KKNFNNTNINK
+218 KKMFNNTNINK

-259 LQQKRNKELIEKE
+259 LQQKRNKEKGLIEKE
-272 KNNNIKNIN
+272 KNNKNGVAINEIKNY
-281 AINNNINNNNNE
+281 NE
-293 TQKEGYLTEQNFKS
+293 AQKEGYLTEQNFKS
-307 NFRIKLETNYIINN
+307 NFRIKLENNYIINN
-321 YKLKNKNKEDLRSF
+321 YKLKNKNKDDLKSF
-335 KTNNDCI
+335 KTNNDYI
-342 DYNNNNNKS
+342 DYKNNDNKIKNEVELNNNCP
-351 KNELEID
+351 
-358 LNNKNLNIINKNGS
+358 NINIVNKNGS

-390 YKENNTLNENLSR
+390 YKDNNEFNENLSR

-422 KEVKMGKTISNNY
+422 KEVKMGKTICNNY

-446 ENKSSNN
+446 ENKSNN
-453 YIDTTILSVNSGKEE
+453 YIDTTLLSAYSGKED
-468 IIDIDHIILEKG
+468 ILDIDHIILEKG

-499 KIIEKD
+499 KIKEND
-505 IINEYKELKSDNNN
+505 ILINQKNNENKNDSNN

-529 DTPKTEKIS
+529 ETPKTEKIS
-538 QYSSTQSLNNALTQD
+538 QYSSTQSLNNGLTQD
-553 NVRNNCLKLIQF
+553 NVKSNCLKLIQF
-565 YSFLNIKL
+565 YSLLNLKL

-578 KNIEIKK
+578 KNVEIKK

-609 INQLNYLSMNINN
+609 INQLNSNLSLNINN
-622 KMNEKLIYIL
+622 KMNEKLLYIL
-632 PKVKNIESKFYQYL
+632 PRVKYMESDIYKYL

-657 KFKEYEIYNVQTKI
+657 KFREYENYNEQTKI

-688 SQIFSNEINNKYKL
+688 SQIFSNDINNKYKL
-702 MKCFMKY
+702 MKCFMNY
-709 DLIEKEEG
+709 DLTEKEEG
-717 EKDYVNLEELSNE
+717 EKDYVNLEEFSNE

-740 EEDLDNKFR
+740 SEDLANKFR

-760 ENDEDDEEIKGL
+760 ENDEDDEEI
-772 NSKKKKYI
+772 NSIKKEYI
-780 NNENNEDGNEIDK
+780 NNENNEDENEIDK
-793 ILFEEIPKLYNNN
+793 ILFEEVPKLYNNKY
-806 FKFSKNAFNEYFFDN
+806 KFSKNEFNEYFFDN

-832 ENKDNRNGID
+832 ENKENKVDIGE
-842 DLKII
+842 LKII
-847 LNKNERDEE
+847 LNKNECDEE
-856 YTLNDFL
+856 YALDDFL
-863 KIFKNKDY
+863 KIFNKKEN
-871 DEVGNSEINNA
+871 DEVENSEINNNV
-882 DKSNKEQ
+882 NKNE
-889 KEENL
+889 
-894 K
+894 

>member
-1 MINCKITIKIKDYF
+1 MITCKITIKIKDYF
-15 PKVDTIPYHN
+15 PKVDTIPYQN

-58 DIKYRVKILDYN
+58 DVKYRVKILDYN

-130 VILISRAN
+130 VILISRTN

-147 KKNVNQY
+147 RKNANQY

-173 KSNKNKLMNSN
+173 KSNKNRLTNSN
-184 SEKHNIN
+184 SEKHNFN
-191 NMKQKKWRNS
+191 NMKQKKWKNS
-201 NKNNNKFNYNNL
+201 NKNNNQFNNL

-218 KKNFNNTNINK
+218 KKMFNNTNINK

-259 LQQKRNKELIEKE
+259 LQQKRNKEKGLIEKE
-272 KNNNIKNIN
+272 KNNKNGVVINEIKNY
-281 AINNNINNNNNE
+281 NE
-293 TQKEGYLTEQNFKS
+293 AQKEGYLTEQNFKS
-307 NFRIKLETNYIINN
+307 NFRIKLENNYIINN
-321 YKLKNKNKEDLRSF
+321 YKLKNKNKDDLKSF
-335 KTNNDCI
+335 KTNNDYI
-342 DYNNNNNKS
+342 DYKNNDNKIKNEVELNNNCP
-351 KNELEID
+351 
-358 LNNKNLNIINKNGS
+358 NINIVNKNGS

-390 YKENNTLNENLSR
+390 YKDNNEFNDNLSR

-422 KEVKMGKTISNNY
+422 KEVKMGKTICNNY

-446 ENKSSNN
+446 ENKSNN
-453 YIDTTILSVNSGKEE
+453 YIDTTLLSAYSGKED
-468 IIDIDHIILEKG
+468 ILDIDHIILEKG

-499 KIIEKD
+499 KIKEND
-505 IINEYKELKSDNNN
+505 ILINQNNNENKNDSNN

-529 DTPKTEKIS
+529 ETPKTEKIS
-538 QYSSTQSLNNALTQD
+538 QYSSTQSLNNGLTQD
-553 NVRNNCLKLIQF
+553 NVKSNCLKLIQF
-565 YSFLNIKL
+565 YSLLNLKL

-578 KNIEIKK
+578 KNVEIKK

-609 INQLNYLSMNINN
+609 INQLNSNLSLNINN
-622 KMNEKLIYIL
+622 KMNEKLLYIL
-632 PKVKNIESKFYQYL
+632 PRVKYMESDIYKYL

-657 KFKEYEIYNVQTKI
+657 KFREYENYNEQTKI

-688 SQIFSNEINNKYKL
+688 SQIFSNDINNKYKL
-702 MKCFMKY
+702 MKCFMNY
-709 DLIEKEEG
+709 DLTEKEEG
-717 EKDYVNLEELSNE
+717 EKDYVNLEEFSNE

-740 EEDLDNKFR
+740 SEDLANKFR

-760 ENDEDDEEIKGL
+760 ENDEDDEEI
-772 NSKKKKYI
+772 NSIKKEYI
-780 NNENNEDGNEIDK
+780 NNENNEDENEIDK
-793 ILFEEIPKLYNNN
+793 ILFEEVPKLYNNKY
-806 FKFSKNAFNEYFFDN
+806 KFSKNEFNEYFFDN

-832 ENKDNRNGID
+832 ENKENKVDIGE
-842 DLKII
+842 LKII
-847 LNKNERDEE
+847 LNKNECDEE
-856 YTLNDFL
+856 YALDDFL
-863 KIFKNKDY
+863 KIFNKKEN
-871 DEVGNSEINNA
+871 DEVENSEINNNV
-882 DKSNKEQ
+882 NKNE
-889 KEENL
+889 
-894 K
+894 

>member
-1 MINCKITIKIKDYF
+1 MITCKITIKIKDYF
-15 PKVDTIPYHN
+15 PKVDTIPYQN

-58 DIKYRVKILDYN
+58 DVKYRVKILDYN

-130 VILISRAN
+130 VILISRTN

-147 KKNVNQY
+147 RKNANQY

-173 KSNKNKLMNSN
+173 KSNKNRLTNSN
-184 SEKHNIN
+184 SEKHNFN
-191 NMKQKKWRNS
+191 NMKQKKWKNS
-201 NKNNNKFNYNNL
+201 NKNNNQFNNL

-218 KKNFNNTNINK
+218 KKMFNNTNINK

-259 LQQKRNKELIEKE
+259 LQQKRNKEKGLIEKE
-272 KNNNIKNIN
+272 KNNKNGVAINEIKNY
-281 AINNNINNNNNE
+281 NE
-293 TQKEGYLTEQNFKS
+293 AQKEGYLTEQNFKS
-307 NFRIKLETNYIINN
+307 NFRIKLENNYIINN
-321 YKLKNKNKEDLRSF
+321 YKLKNKNKDDLKSF
-335 KTNNDCI
+335 KTNNDYI
-342 DYNNNNNKS
+342 DYKNNDNKIKNDVELNNNCP
-351 KNELEID
+351 
-358 LNNKNLNIINKNGS
+358 NINIVNKNGS

-390 YKENNTLNENLSR
+390 YKDNNEFNENLSR

-422 KEVKMGKTISNNY
+422 KEVKMGKTICNNY

-446 ENKSSNN
+446 ENKSNN
-453 YIDTTILSVNSGKEE
+453 YIDTTLLSAYSGKED
-468 IIDIDHIILEKG
+468 ILDIDHIILEKG

-499 KIIEKD
+499 KIKEND
-505 IINEYKELKSDNNN
+505 ILINQNNNENKNDSNN

-529 DTPKTEKIS
+529 ETPKTEKIS
-538 QYSSTQSLNNALTQD
+538 QYSSTQSLNNGLTQD
-553 NVRNNCLKLIQF
+553 NVKSNCLKLIQF
-565 YSFLNIKL
+565 YSLLNLKL

-578 KNIEIKK
+578 KNVEIKK

-609 INQLNYLSMNINN
+609 INQLNSNLSLNINN
-622 KMNEKLIYIL
+622 KMNEKLLYIL
-632 PKVKNIESKFYQYL
+632 PRVKYMESDIYKYL

-657 KFKEYEIYNVQTKI
+657 KFREYENYNEQTKI

-688 SQIFSNEINNKYKL
+688 SQIFSNDINNKYKL
-702 MKCFMKY
+702 MKCFMNY
-709 DLIEKEEG
+709 DLTEKEEG
-717 EKDYVNLEELSNE
+717 EKDYVNLEEFSNE

-740 EEDLDNKFR
+740 SEDLANKFR

-760 ENDEDDEEIKGL
+760 ENDEDDEEI
-772 NSKKKKYI
+772 NSIKKEYI
-780 NNENNEDGNEIDK
+780 NNENNEDENEIDK
-793 ILFEEIPKLYNNN
+793 ILFEEVPKLYNNKY
-806 FKFSKNAFNEYFFDN
+806 KFSKNEFNEYFFDN

-832 ENKDNRNGID
+832 ENKENKVDIGE
-842 DLKII
+842 LKII
-847 LNKNERDEE
+847 LNKNECDEE
-856 YTLNDFL
+856 YALDDFL
-863 KIFKNKDY
+863 KIFNKKEN
-871 DEVGNSEINNA
+871 DEVENSEINNNV
-882 DKSNKEQ
+882 NKNE
-889 KEENL
+889 
-894 K
+894 

>member
-1 MINCKITIKIKDYF
+1 MITCKITIKIKDYF
-15 PKVDTIPYHN
+15 PKVDTIPYQN

-58 DIKYRVKILDYN
+58 DVKYRVKILDYN

-130 VILISRAN
+130 VILISRTN

-147 KKNVNQY
+147 RKNANQY

-173 KSNKNKLMNSN
+173 KSNKNRLTNSN
-184 SEKHNIN
+184 SEKHNFN
-191 NMKQKKWRNS
+191 NMKQKKWKNS
-201 NKNNNKFNYNNL
+201 NKNNNQFNNL

-218 KKNFNNTNINK
+218 KKMFNNTNINK

-259 LQQKRNKELIEKE
+259 LQQKRNKEKGLIEKE
-272 KNNNIKNIN
+272 KNNKNGVAINEIKNY
-281 AINNNINNNNNE
+281 NE
-293 TQKEGYLTEQNFKS
+293 AQKEGYLTEQNFKS
-307 NFRIKLETNYIINN
+307 NFRIKLENNYIINN
-321 YKLKNKNKEDLRSF
+321 YKLKNKNKDDLKSF
-335 KTNNDCI
+335 KTNNDYI
-342 DYNNNNNKS
+342 DYKNNDNKIKNEVELNNNCP
-351 KNELEID
+351 
-358 LNNKNLNIINKNGS
+358 NINIVNKNGS

-390 YKENNTLNENLSR
+390 YKDNNEFNENLSR

-422 KEVKMGKTISNNY
+422 KEVKMGKTICNNY

-446 ENKSSNN
+446 ENKSNN
-453 YIDTTILSVNSGKEE
+453 YIDTTLLSAYSGKED
-468 IIDIDHIILEKG
+468 ILDIDHIILEKG

-499 KIIEKD
+499 KIKEND
-505 IINEYKELKSDNNN
+505 ILINQNNNENKNDSNN

-529 DTPKTEKIS
+529 ETPKTEKIS
-538 QYSSTQSLNNALTQD
+538 QYSSTQSLNNGLTQD
-553 NVRNNCLKLIQF
+553 NVKSNCLKLIQF
-565 YSFLNIKL
+565 YSLLNLKL

-578 KNIEIKK
+578 KNVEIKK

-609 INQLNYLSMNINN
+609 INQLNSNLSLNINN
-622 KMNEKLIYIL
+622 KMNEKLLYIL
-632 PKVKNIESKFYQYL
+632 PRVKYMESDIYKFL

-657 KFKEYEIYNVQTKI
+657 KFREYENYNEQTKI

-688 SQIFSNEINNKYKL
+688 SQIFSNDINNKYKL
-702 MKCFMKY
+702 MKCFMNY
-709 DLIEKEEG
+709 DLTEKEEG
-717 EKDYVNLEELSNE
+717 EKDYVNLEEFSNE

-740 EEDLDNKFR
+740 SEDLANKFR

-760 ENDEDDEEIKGL
+760 ENDEDDEEI
-772 NSKKKKYI
+772 NSIKKEYI
-780 NNENNEDGNEIDK
+780 NNENNEDENEIDK
-793 ILFEEIPKLYNNN
+793 ILFEEVPKLYNNKY
-806 FKFSKNAFNEYFFDN
+806 KFSKNEFNEYFFDN

-832 ENKDNRNGID
+832 ENKENKVDIGE
-842 DLKII
+842 LKII
-847 LNKNERDEE
+847 LNKNECDEE
-856 YTLNDFL
+856 YVLDDFL
-863 KIFKNKDY
+863 KIFNKKEN
-871 DEVGNSEINNA
+871 DEVENSEINNNV
-882 DKSNKEQ
+882 NKNE
-889 KEENL
+889 
-894 K
+894 

>member
-1 MINCKITIKIKDYF
+1 MITCKITIKIKDYF
-15 PKVDTIPYHN
+15 PKVDTIPYQN

-58 DIKYRVKILDYN
+58 DVKYRVKILDYN

-130 VILISRAN
+130 VILISRTN

-147 KKNVNQY
+147 KKNAYQY

-173 KSNKNKLMNSN
+173 KSNKNRLMNSN
-184 SEKHNIN
+184 SEKHNFN
-191 NMKQKKWRNS
+191 NVKQKKWKNS
-201 NKNNNKFNYNNL
+201 NKNNNQFNNL
-213 INDED
+213 IDED
-218 KKNFNNTNINK
+218 KKLFNNTNINK

-259 LQQKRNKELIEKE
+259 LQQKRNKEKGLIEKE
-272 KNNNIKNIN
+272 KNNKNGF
-281 AINNNINNNNNE
+281 AINEINNYNE
-293 TQKEGYLTEQNFKS
+293 AQKEGYLTEQNFKS
-307 NFRIKLETNYIINN
+307 NFRIKLENNYIINN
-321 YKLKNKNKEDLRSF
+321 YKLKNKNKDDLRTF

-342 DYNNNNNKS
+342 DYKNNDNKIKNEIELNNNCPN
-351 KNELEID
+351 I
-358 LNNKNLNIINKNGS
+358 NIINKNGS

-390 YKENNTLNENLSR
+390 YKDNNEFNENLSR

-414 KYIYKSKN
+414 NYIYKSKN
-422 KEVKMGKTISNNY
+422 KEVKMGKTLSNNY

-446 ENKSSNN
+446 ENKSNN
-453 YIDTTILSVNSGKEE
+453 YIDTTILSAYSGKED

-499 KIIEKD
+499 KIKEKD
-505 IINEYKELKSDNNN
+505 ISNNQNNNENKELKNDSNN
-519 PIIGMTHFDI
+519 PIVGMTHFDI
-529 DTPKTEKIS
+529 ETPKTEKIS
-538 QYSSTQSLNNALTQD
+538 QYSSTQSLNNGLTQE
-553 NVRNNCLKLIQF
+553 NVKNNCLKLIQF
-565 YSFLNIKL
+565 YSLLNLKL

-578 KNIEIKK
+578 KNVEIKQ

-609 INQLNYLSMNINN
+609 INQLNSNLSFNINN
-622 KMNEKLIYIL
+622 KMNEKLLYIL
-632 PKVKNIESKFYQYL
+632 PRVKYMESDIYKYL

-657 KFKEYEIYNVQTKI
+657 KFKEYENYNEQTKI

-688 SQIFSNEINNKYKL
+688 SQIFSNDINNKYKL
-702 MKCFMKY
+702 MKCFMNY
-709 DLIEKEEG
+709 DLSEKEEG
-717 EKDYVNLEELSNE
+717 EKDYVNLEEFSNE

-740 EEDLDNKFR
+740 SEDLDNKFR

-760 ENDEDDEEIKGL
+760 ENDEDDEEI
-772 NSKKKKYI
+772 NSIKKEYN
-780 NNENNEDGNEIDK
+780 NNEKNEDENEIDK
-793 ILFEEIPKLYNNN
+793 ILFEEVPKLYNNKN
-806 FKFSKNAFNEYFFDN
+806 KFSKNEFNEYFFDN
-821 QKIKVFLDKNK
+821 QKIKVFLDKK
-832 ENKDNRNGID
+832 KDEIGE
-842 DLKII
+842 LKII
-847 LNKNERDEE
+847 LNNNEYDEE
-856 YTLNDFL
+856 YTLDDFL
-863 KIFKNKDY
+863 KLFNKKEN
-871 DEVGNSEINNA
+871 DEGGNSDINNN
-882 DKSNKEQ
+882 DSKNRSNNEHID
-889 KEENL
+889 EN
-894 K
+894 

>member
-1 MINCKITIKIKDYF
+1 MITCKITIKIKDYF
-15 PKVDTIPYHN
+15 PKVDTIPYQN

-58 DIKYRVKILDYN
+58 DVKYRVKILDYN

-130 VILISRAN
+130 VILISRTN

-147 KKNVNQY
+147 RKNANQY

-173 KSNKNKLMNSN
+173 KSNKNRLTNSN
-184 SEKHNIN
+184 SEKHNFN
-191 NMKQKKWRNS
+191 NMKQKKWKNS
-201 NKNNNKFNYNNL
+201 NKNNNQFNNL

-218 KKNFNNTNINK
+218 KKMFNNTNINK

-259 LQQKRNKELIEKE
+259 LQQKRNKEKGLIEKE
-272 KNNNIKNIN
+272 KNNKNGVAINEIKNY
-281 AINNNINNNNNE
+281 NE
-293 TQKEGYLTEQNFKS
+293 AQKEGYLTEQNFKS
-307 NFRIKLETNYIINN
+307 NFRIKLENNYIINN
-321 YKLKNKNKEDLRSF
+321 YKLKNKNKDDLKSF
-335 KTNNDCI
+335 KTNNDYI
-342 DYNNNNNKS
+342 DYKNNDNKIKNDVELNNNCP
-351 KNELEID
+351 
-358 LNNKNLNIINKNGS
+358 NINIVNKNGS

-390 YKENNTLNENLSR
+390 YKDNNEFNENLSR

-422 KEVKMGKTISNNY
+422 KEVKMGKTICNNY

-446 ENKSSNN
+446 ENKSNN
-453 YIDTTILSVNSGKEE
+453 YIDTTLLSAYSGKED
-468 IIDIDHIILEKG
+468 ILDIDHIILEKG

-499 KIIEKD
+499 KIKEND
-505 IINEYKELKSDNNN
+505 ILINQNNNENKNDSNN

-529 DTPKTEKIS
+529 ETPKTEKIS
-538 QYSSTQSLNNALTQD
+538 QYSSTQSLNNGLTQD
-553 NVRNNCLKLIQF
+553 NVKSNCLKLIQF
-565 YSFLNIKL
+565 YSLLNLKL

-578 KNIEIKK
+578 KNVEIKK

-609 INQLNYLSMNINN
+609 INQLNSNLSLNINN
-622 KMNEKLIYIL
+622 KMNEKLLYIL
-632 PKVKNIESKFYQYL
+632 PRVKYMESDIYKYL

-657 KFKEYEIYNVQTKI
+657 KFREYENYNEQTKI

-688 SQIFSNEINNKYKL
+688 SQIFSNDINSKYKL
-702 MKCFMKY
+702 MKCFMNY
-709 DLIEKEEG
+709 DLTEKEEG
-717 EKDYVNLEELSNE
+717 EKDYVNLEEFSNE

-740 EEDLDNKFR
+740 SEDLANKFR

-760 ENDEDDEEIKGL
+760 ENDEDDEEI
-772 NSKKKKYI
+772 NSIKKEYI
-780 NNENNEDGNEIDK
+780 NNENNEDENEIDK
-793 ILFEEIPKLYNNN
+793 ILFEEVPKLYNNKY
-806 FKFSKNAFNEYFFDN
+806 KFSKNEFNEYFFDN

-832 ENKDNRNGID
+832 ENKENKVDIGE
-842 DLKII
+842 LKII
-847 LNKNERDEE
+847 LNKNECDEE
-856 YTLNDFL
+856 YALDDFL
-863 KIFKNKDY
+863 KIFNKKEN
-871 DEVGNSEINNA
+871 DEVENSEINNNV
-882 DKSNKEQ
+882 NKNE
-889 KEENL
+889 
-894 K
+894 

>member
-1 MINCKITIKIKDYF
+1 MITCKITIKIKDYF
-15 PKVDTIPYHN
+15 PKVDTIPYQN

-45 SKQFEHQIKNISS
+45 SKQFEHQIKNITS
-58 DIKYRVKILDYN
+58 DVKYRVKILDYN

-130 VILISRAN
+130 VILISRTS
-138 LDLKKYNKN
+138 LDLKKSNKN
-147 KKNVNQY
+147 KKNGTQY

-184 SEKHNIN
+184 SEKHNLN
-191 NMKQKKWRNS
+191 NMKQKKLKNS
-201 NKNNNKFNYNNL
+201 NKYTSQFNNNNL

-218 KKNFNNTNINK
+218 KKMFNNTNINK
-229 SFKNYSFRIH
+229 SFKNYSYRMH
-239 QNQNLNNDLK
+239 QSQNLNNDLK
-249 QQNKKTIIDL
+249 QQNKKNILDL
-259 LQQKRNKELIEKE
+259 LQQKRNKEKGLLEKE
-272 KNNNIKNIN
+272 KNNKNSN
-281 AINNNINNNNNE
+281 DINNNINEINNYNE
-293 TQKEGYLTEQNFKS
+293 AQKEGYLTEQNFKS
-307 NFRIKLETNYIINN
+307 NFRIKLESNYIINN
-321 YKLKNKNKEDLRSF
+321 YKLKNKNNNDLRAF
-335 KTNNDCI
+335 RTNNDFI
-342 DYNNNNNKS
+342 EYKNNDNKF
-351 KNELEID
+351 KNEPEID
-358 LNNKNLNIINKNGS
+358 LNNNKNIVNKNGS

-390 YKENNTLNENLSR
+390 YKDKDNTFNENLSR

-422 KEVKMGKTISNNY
+422 KEVKMGKTLTNNY

-453 YIDTTILSVNSGKEE
+453 YIDTTLLSAYSGKDEN
-468 IIDIDHIILEKG
+468 IDIDHIILEKG

-488 LQMKSYNNLNN
+488 LQMKSYNNNLNN
-499 KIIEKD
+499 KITEKD
-505 IINEYKELKSDNNN
+505 ILINQNENKELKNDSNN

-553 NVRNNCLKLIQF
+553 NVKNNCLKLIQF
-565 YSFLNIKL
+565 YSLLNLKL

-578 KNIEIKK
+578 KNVEIKK

-609 INQLNYLSMNINN
+609 INILNSNLSLNINN
-622 KMNEKLIYIL
+622 KMNEKLLYIL
-632 PKVKNIESKFYQYL
+632 PRVKDMESNIYQYL
-646 FDIFYSDEEVI
+646 FDISYSDEEVI
-657 KFKEYEIYNVQTKI
+657 KFREYENYTEQTKI

-688 SQIFSNEINNKYKL
+688 SQIFSNDINKKFKL
-702 MKCFMKY
+702 IKCFMNY
-709 DLIEKEEG
+709 DLMEKEEG
-717 EKDYVNLEELSNE
+717 EKDYVNLEEFSNE
-730 IKLRNEKGKY
+730 IKLRNGKGKY

-760 ENDEDDEEIKGL
+760 ENDEDDEEI
-772 NSKKKKYI
+772 NSIRKEYSN
-780 NNENNEDGNEIDK
+780 NNENNEDENEIDR
-793 ILFEEIPKLYNNN
+793 ILFEEVPKLYNNKY
-806 FKFSKNAFNEYFFDN
+806 KFSKNELNEYFFEN
-821 QKIKVFLDKNK
+821 QKIKVILDKNK
-832 ENKDNRNGID
+832 DDID
-842 DLKII
+842 ELKII
-847 LNKNERDEE
+847 LNKNDCDEE
-856 YTLNDFL
+856 YTLDDFL
-863 KIFKNKDY
+863 KLFNNKEN
-871 DEVGNSEINNA
+871 DEVANSETNNS
-882 DKSNKEQ
+882 KN
-889 KEENL
+889 KEEN
-894 K
+894 

>member
-1 MINCKITIKIKDYF
+1 MITCKITIKIKDYF
-15 PKVDTIPYHN
+15 PKVDTIPYQN

-58 DIKYRVKILDYN
+58 DVKYRVKILDYN

-130 VILISRAN
+130 VILISRTN

-147 KKNVNQY
+147 RKNANQY

-173 KSNKNKLMNSN
+173 KSNKNRLTNSN
-184 SEKHNIN
+184 SEKHNFN
-191 NMKQKKWRNS
+191 NMKQKKWKNS
-201 NKNNNKFNYNNL
+201 NKNNNQFNNL

-218 KKNFNNTNINK
+218 KKMFNNTNINK

-259 LQQKRNKELIEKE
+259 LQQKRNKEKGLIEKE
-272 KNNNIKNIN
+272 KNNKNGVAINEIKNY
-281 AINNNINNNNNE
+281 NE
-293 TQKEGYLTEQNFKS
+293 AQKEGYLTEQNFKS
-307 NFRIKLETNYIINN
+307 NFRIKLENNYIINN
-321 YKLKNKNKEDLRSF
+321 YKLKNKNKDDLKSF
-335 KTNNDCI
+335 KTNNDYI
-342 DYNNNNNKS
+342 DYKNNDNKIKNEVELNNNCP
-351 KNELEID
+351 
-358 LNNKNLNIINKNGS
+358 NINIVNKNGS

-390 YKENNTLNENLSR
+390 YKDNNEFNENLSR

-422 KEVKMGKTISNNY
+422 KEVKMGKTICNNY

-446 ENKSSNN
+446 ENKSNN
-453 YIDTTILSVNSGKEE
+453 YIDTTLLSAYSGKED
-468 IIDIDHIILEKG
+468 ILDIDHIILEKG

-499 KIIEKD
+499 KIKEND
-505 IINEYKELKSDNNN
+505 ILINQNNNENKNDSNN

-529 DTPKTEKIS
+529 ETPKTEKIS
-538 QYSSTQSLNNALTQD
+538 QYSSTQSLNNGLTQD
-553 NVRNNCLKLIQF
+553 NVKSNCLKLIQF
-565 YSFLNIKL
+565 YSLLNLKL

-578 KNIEIKK
+578 KNVEIKK

-609 INQLNYLSMNINN
+609 INQLNSNLSLNINN
-622 KMNEKLIYIL
+622 KMNEKLLYIL
-632 PKVKNIESKFYQYL
+632 PRVKYMESDIYKYL

-657 KFKEYEIYNVQTKI
+657 KFREYENYNEQTKI

-688 SQIFSNEINNKYKL
+688 SQIFSNDINNKYKL
-702 MKCFMKY
+702 MKCFMNY
-709 DLIEKEEG
+709 DLTEKEEG
-717 EKDYVNLEELSNE
+717 EKDYVNLEEFSNE

-740 EEDLDNKFR
+740 SEDLANKFR

-760 ENDEDDEEIKGL
+760 ENDEDDEEI
-772 NSKKKKYI
+772 NSIKKEYI
-780 NNENNEDGNEIDK
+780 NNENNEDENEIDK
-793 ILFEEIPKLYNNN
+793 ILFEEVPKLYNNKY
-806 FKFSKNAFNEYFFDN
+806 KFSKNEFNEYFFDN

-832 ENKDNRNGID
+832 ENKENKVDIGE
-842 DLKII
+842 LKII
-847 LNKNERDEE
+847 LNKNECDEE
-856 YTLNDFL
+856 YALDDFL
-863 KIFKNKDY
+863 KIFNKKEN
-871 DEVGNSEINNA
+871 DEVENSEINNNV
-882 DKSNKEQ
+882 NKNE
-889 KEENL
+889 
-894 K
+894 

>member
-1 MINCKITIKIKDYF
+1 MITCKITIKIKDYF
-15 PKVDTIPYHN
+15 PKVDTIPYQN

-58 DIKYRVKILDYN
+58 DVKYRVKILDYN

-130 VILISRAN
+130 VILISRTN

-147 KKNVNQY
+147 RKNANQY

-173 KSNKNKLMNSN
+173 KSNKNRLTNSN
-184 SEKHNIN
+184 SEKHNFN
-191 NMKQKKWRNS
+191 NMKQKKWKNS
-201 NKNNNKFNYNNL
+201 NKNNNQFNNL

-218 KKNFNNTNINK
+218 KKMFNNTNINK
-229 SFKNYSFRIH
+229 SFKNSSFRIH

-259 LQQKRNKELIEKE
+259 LQQKRNKEKGLIEKE
-272 KNNNIKNIN
+272 KNNKNGVAINEIKNY
-281 AINNNINNNNNE
+281 NE
-293 TQKEGYLTEQNFKS
+293 AQKEGYLTEQNFKS
-307 NFRIKLETNYIINN
+307 NFRIKLENNYIINN
-321 YKLKNKNKEDLRSF
+321 YKLKNKNKDDLKSF
-335 KTNNDCI
+335 KTNNDYI
-342 DYNNNNNKS
+342 DYKNNDNKIKNEVELNNNCP
-351 KNELEID
+351 
-358 LNNKNLNIINKNGS
+358 NINIVNKNGS

-390 YKENNTLNENLSR
+390 YKDNNEFNENLSR

-422 KEVKMGKTISNNY
+422 KEVKMGKTICNNY

-446 ENKSSNN
+446 ENKSNN
-453 YIDTTILSVNSGKEE
+453 YIDTTLLSAYSGKED
-468 IIDIDHIILEKG
+468 ILDIDHIILEKG

-499 KIIEKD
+499 KIKEND
-505 IINEYKELKSDNNN
+505 ILINQNNNENKNDSNN

-529 DTPKTEKIS
+529 ETPKTEKIS
-538 QYSSTQSLNNALTQD
+538 QYSSTQSLNNGLTQD
-553 NVRNNCLKLIQF
+553 NVKSNCLKLIQF
-565 YSFLNIKL
+565 YSLLNLKL

-578 KNIEIKK
+578 KNVEIKK

-609 INQLNYLSMNINN
+609 INQLNSNLSLNINN
-622 KMNEKLIYIL
+622 KMNEKLLYIL
-632 PKVKNIESKFYQYL
+632 PRVKYMESDIYKYL

-657 KFKEYEIYNVQTKI
+657 KFREYENYNEQTKI

-688 SQIFSNEINNKYKL
+688 SQIFSNDINNKYKL
-702 MKCFMKY
+702 MKCFMNY
-709 DLIEKEEG
+709 DLTEKEEG
-717 EKDYVNLEELSNE
+717 EKDYVNLEEFSNE

-740 EEDLDNKFR
+740 SEDLANKFR

-760 ENDEDDEEIKGL
+760 ENDEDDEEI
-772 NSKKKKYI
+772 NSIKKEYI
-780 NNENNEDGNEIDK
+780 NNENNEDENEIDK
-793 ILFEEIPKLYNNN
+793 ILFEEVPKLYNNKY
-806 FKFSKNAFNEYFFDN
+806 KFSKNEFNEYFFDN

-832 ENKDNRNGID
+832 ENKENKVDIGE
-842 DLKII
+842 LKII
-847 LNKNERDEE
+847 LNKNECDEE
-856 YTLNDFL
+856 YALDDFL
-863 KIFKNKDY
+863 KIFNKKEN
-871 DEVGNSEINNA
+871 DEVENSEINNNV
-882 DKSNKEQ
+882 NKNE
-889 KEENL
+889 
-894 K
+894 

>member
-1 MINCKITIKIKDYF
+1 MITCKITIKIKDYF
-15 PKVDTIPYHN
+15 PKVDTIPYQN

-58 DIKYRVKILDYN
+58 DVKYRVKILDYN

-130 VILISRAN
+130 VILISRTN

-147 KKNVNQY
+147 RKNANQY

-173 KSNKNKLMNSN
+173 KSNKNRLTNSN
-184 SEKHNIN
+184 SEKHNFN
-191 NMKQKKWRNS
+191 NMKQKKWKNS
-201 NKNNNKFNYNNL
+201 NKNNNQFNNL

-218 KKNFNNTNINK
+218 KKMFNNTNINK

-259 LQQKRNKELIEKE
+259 LQQKRNKEKGLIEKE
-272 KNNNIKNIN
+272 KNNKNGVAINEIKNY
-281 AINNNINNNNNE
+281 NE
-293 TQKEGYLTEQNFKS
+293 AQKEGYLTEQNFKS
-307 NFRIKLETNYIINN
+307 NFRIKLENNYIINN
-321 YKLKNKNKEDLRSF
+321 YKLKNKNKDDLKSF
-335 KTNNDCI
+335 KTNNDYI
-342 DYNNNNNKS
+342 DYKNNDNKIKNDVELNNNCP
-351 KNELEID
+351 
-358 LNNKNLNIINKNGS
+358 NINIVNKNGS

-390 YKENNTLNENLSR
+390 YKDNNEFNENLSR

-422 KEVKMGKTISNNY
+422 KDVKMGKTICNNY

-446 ENKSSNN
+446 ENKSNN
-453 YIDTTILSVNSGKEE
+453 YIDTTLLSAYSGKED
-468 IIDIDHIILEKG
+468 ILDIDHIILEKG

-499 KIIEKD
+499 KIKEND
-505 IINEYKELKSDNNN
+505 ILINQNNNNENKNDSNN

-529 DTPKTEKIS
+529 ETPKTEKIS
-538 QYSSTQSLNNALTQD
+538 QYSSTQSLNNGLTQD
-553 NVRNNCLKLIQF
+553 NVKSNCLKLIQF
-565 YSFLNIKL
+565 YSLLNLKL

-578 KNIEIKK
+578 KNVEIKK

-609 INQLNYLSMNINN
+609 INQLNSNLSLNINN
-622 KMNEKLIYIL
+622 KMNEKLLYIL
-632 PKVKNIESKFYQYL
+632 PRVKYMESDIYKFL

-657 KFKEYEIYNVQTKI
+657 KFREYENYNEQTKI

-688 SQIFSNEINNKYKL
+688 SQIFSNDINNKYKL
-702 MKCFMKY
+702 MKCFMNY
-709 DLIEKEEG
+709 DLTEKEEG
-717 EKDYVNLEELSNE
+717 EKDYVNLEEFSNE

-740 EEDLDNKFR
+740 SEDLANKFR

-760 ENDEDDEEIKGL
+760 ENDEDDEEI
-772 NSKKKKYI
+772 NSIKKEYI
-780 NNENNEDGNEIDK
+780 NNDNNEDENEIDK
-793 ILFEEIPKLYNNN
+793 ILFEEVPKLYNNKY
-806 FKFSKNAFNEYFFDN
+806 KFSKNEFNEYFFDN

-832 ENKDNRNGID
+832 ENKENKVDIGE
-842 DLKII
+842 LKII
-847 LNKNERDEE
+847 LNKNECDEE
-856 YTLNDFL
+856 YALDDFL
-863 KIFKNKDY
+863 KIFNKKEN
-871 DEVGNSEINNA
+871 DEVENSEINNN
-882 DKSNKEQ
+882 DNKNE
-889 KEENL
+889 
-894 K
+894 

>member
-1 MINCKITIKIKDYF
+1 MITCKITIKIKDYF
-15 PKVDTIPYHN
+15 PKVDTIPYQN

-58 DIKYRVKILDYN
+58 DVKYRVKILDYN

-130 VILISRAN
+130 VILISRTN

-147 KKNVNQY
+147 RKNANQY

-173 KSNKNKLMNSN
+173 KSNKNRLTNSN
-184 SEKHNIN
+184 SEKHNFN
-191 NMKQKKWRNS
+191 NMKQKKWKNS
-201 NKNNNKFNYNNL
+201 NKNNNQFNNL

-218 KKNFNNTNINK
+218 KKMFNNTNINK

-259 LQQKRNKELIEKE
+259 LQQKRNKEKGLIEKE
-272 KNNNIKNIN
+272 KNNKNGVAINEIKNY
-281 AINNNINNNNNE
+281 NE
-293 TQKEGYLTEQNFKS
+293 AQKEGYLTEQNFKS
-307 NFRIKLETNYIINN
+307 NFRIKLENNYIINN
-321 YKLKNKNKEDLRSF
+321 YKLKNKNKDDLKSF
-335 KTNNDCI
+335 KTNNDYI
-342 DYNNNNNKS
+342 DYKNNDNKIKNEVELNNNCP
-351 KNELEID
+351 
-358 LNNKNLNIINKNGS
+358 NINIVNKNGS

-390 YKENNTLNENLSR
+390 YKDNNEFNENLSR

-422 KEVKMGKTISNNY
+422 KEVKMGKTICNNY

-446 ENKSSNN
+446 ENKSNN
-453 YIDTTILSVNSGKEE
+453 YIDTTLLSAYSGKED
-468 IIDIDHIILEKG
+468 ILDIDHIILEKG

-499 KIIEKD
+499 KIKEND
-505 IINEYKELKSDNNN
+505 ILINQNNNENKNDSNN

-529 DTPKTEKIS
+529 ETPKTEKIS
-538 QYSSTQSLNNALTQD
+538 QYSSTQSLNNGLTQD
-553 NVRNNCLKLIQF
+553 NVKSNCLKLIQF
-565 YSFLNIKL
+565 YSLLNLKL

-578 KNIEIKK
+578 KNVEIKK

-609 INQLNYLSMNINN
+609 INQLNSNLSLNINN
-622 KMNEKLIYIL
+622 KMNEKLLYIL
-632 PKVKNIESKFYQYL
+632 PRVKYMESDIYKYL

-657 KFKEYEIYNVQTKI
+657 KFREYENYNEQTKI

-688 SQIFSNEINNKYKL
+688 SQIFSNDINNKYKL
-702 MKCFMKY
+702 MKCFMNY
-709 DLIEKEEG
+709 DLTEKEEG
-717 EKDYVNLEELSNE
+717 EKDYVNLEEFSNE

-740 EEDLDNKFR
+740 SEDLANKFR

-760 ENDEDDEEIKGL
+760 ENDEDDEEI
-772 NSKKKKYI
+772 NSIKKEYI
-780 NNENNEDGNEIDK
+780 NNENNEDENEIDK
-793 ILFEEIPKLYNNN
+793 ILFEEVPKLYNNKY
-806 FKFSKNAFNEYFFDN
+806 KFSKNEFNEYFFDN

-832 ENKDNRNGID
+832 ENKENKVDIGE
-842 DLKII
+842 LKII
-847 LNKNERDEE
+847 LNKNECDEE
-856 YTLNDFL
+856 YALDDFL
-863 KIFKNKDY
+863 KIFNKKEN
-871 DEVGNSEINNA
+871 DEVENSEINNNI
-882 DKSNKEQ
+882 NKNE
-889 KEENL
+889 
-894 K
+894 

>member
-1 MINCKITIKIKDYF
+1 MITCKITIKIKDYF
-15 PKVDTIPYHN
+15 PKVDTIPYQN

-58 DIKYRVKILDYN
+58 DVKYRVKILDYN

-130 VILISRAN
+130 VILISRTN

-147 KKNVNQY
+147 RKNANQY

-173 KSNKNKLMNSN
+173 KSNKNRLTNSN
-184 SEKHNIN
+184 SEKHNFN
-191 NMKQKKWRNS
+191 NMKQKKWKNS
-201 NKNNNKFNYNNL
+201 NKNNNQFNNL

-218 KKNFNNTNINK
+218 KKMFNNTNINK

-259 LQQKRNKELIEKE
+259 LQQKRNKEKGLIEKE
-272 KNNNIKNIN
+272 KNNKNGVAINEIKNY
-281 AINNNINNNNNE
+281 NE
-293 TQKEGYLTEQNFKS
+293 AQKEGYLTEQNFKS
-307 NFRIKLETNYIINN
+307 NFRIKLENNYIINN
-321 YKLKNKNKEDLRSF
+321 YKLKNKNKDDLKSF
-335 KTNNDCI
+335 KTNNDYI
-342 DYNNNNNKS
+342 DYKNNDNKIKNEVELNNNCPS
-351 KNELEID
+351 I
-358 LNNKNLNIINKNGS
+358 NIVNKNGS

-390 YKENNTLNENLSR
+390 YKDNNEFNENLSR

-422 KEVKMGKTISNNY
+422 KEVKMGKTICNNY

-446 ENKSSNN
+446 ENKSNN
-453 YIDTTILSVNSGKEE
+453 YIDTTLLSAYSGKED
-468 IIDIDHIILEKG
+468 ILDIDHIILEKG

-499 KIIEKD
+499 KIKEND
-505 IINEYKELKSDNNN
+505 ILINQNNNENKNDSNN

-529 DTPKTEKIS
+529 ETPKTEKIS
-538 QYSSTQSLNNALTQD
+538 QYSSTQSLNNGLTQD
-553 NVRNNCLKLIQF
+553 NVKSNCLKLIQF
-565 YSFLNIKL
+565 YSLLNLKL

-578 KNIEIKK
+578 KNVEIKK

-609 INQLNYLSMNINN
+609 INQLNSNLSLNINN
-622 KMNEKLIYIL
+622 KMNEKLLYIL
-632 PKVKNIESKFYQYL
+632 PRVKYMESDIYKYL

-657 KFKEYEIYNVQTKI
+657 KFREYENYNEQTKI

-688 SQIFSNEINNKYKL
+688 SQIFSNDINNKYKL
-702 MKCFMKY
+702 MKCFMNY
-709 DLIEKEEG
+709 DLTEKEEG
-717 EKDYVNLEELSNE
+717 EKDYVNLEEFSNE

-740 EEDLDNKFR
+740 SEDLANKFR

-760 ENDEDDEEIKGL
+760 ENDEDDEEI
-772 NSKKKKYI
+772 NSIKKEYI
-780 NNENNEDGNEIDK
+780 NNENNEDENEIDK
-793 ILFEEIPKLYNNN
+793 ILFEEVPKLYNNKY
-806 FKFSKNAFNEYFFDN
+806 KFSKNEFNEYFFDN

-832 ENKDNRNGID
+832 ENKENKVDIGE
-842 DLKII
+842 LKII
-847 LNKNERDEE
+847 LNKNECDEE
-856 YTLNDFL
+856 YALDDFL
-863 KIFKNKDY
+863 KIFNKKEN
-871 DEVGNSEINNA
+871 DEVENSEINNNV
-882 DKSNKEQ
+882 NKNE
-889 KEENL
+889 
-894 K
+894 